1 MQHLELIA
9 ALRRRIEE
17 TLRPLL
23 AGGGPVALLEFPHH
37 PNVGD
42 SAIYLGELACLAA
55 LGRSPPA
62 YVCDFR
68 SYDHRLLACRLG
80 STGTILLSGGG
91 TFGDVWEVHHRRR
104 EEIVAAFPDHPI
116 VQLPQSLHF
125 RRRCALQRAREVFQA
140 HPNFLLL
147 ARDQRSLEIAR
158 GELGVR
164 AELCPDMAFCLGPLP
179 RPIPPT
185 QPLLWL
191 ARTDKETA
199 AHPLPPLPGAVRTDW
214 LDERPSGRRLLTDLL
229 VQLSRLP
236 LLDRVLREALSAT
249 YTPLARQRLRR
260 GCRILSAGRTVVTDR
275 LHGHILCILL
285 GIPHVL
291 LDNSYG
297 KVRSFY
303 ETWTSQLELVR
314 WADSAEVALA
324 QAREGT
330 VTAL

>member
-9 ALRRRIEE
+9 ALRRQVEE

-55 LGRSPPA
+55 LGHPPPS

-68 SYDHRLLACRLG
+68 TYDRGLLARRLG

-91 TFGDVWEVHHRRR
+91 TFGDVWQVHHRRR

-116 VQLPQSLHF
+116 IQLPQSLHF
-125 RRRCALQRAREVFQA
+125 ESPRALERARQLFRG

-147 ARDQRSLEIAR
+147 ARDRRSLEIAR

-164 AELCPDMAFCLGPLP
+164 ALLCPDMAFCLGPLP
-179 RPIPPT
+179 RPAPPT

-191 ARTDKETA
+191 ARTDKEA
-199 AHPLPPLPGAVRTDW
+199 APAALPGLSAEVYTDW
-214 LDERPSGRRLLTDLL
+214 LDEQPSARRLLTDLL
-229 VQLSRLP
+229 VQLSRFP
-236 LLDRVLREALSAT
+236 LMDRALRERLSAT
-249 YTPLARQRLRR
+249 YAPLARQRLRR
-260 GCRILSAGRTVVTDR
+260 GCQILSAGRTVVTDR
-275 LHGHILCILL
+275 LHGHILCVLL
-285 GIPHVL
+285 GIPHVV

-303 ETWTSQLELVR
+303 ETWTSRLELGR
-314 WADSAEVALA
+314 WANSAAEALA
-324 QAREGT
+324 QTRVGSA
-330 VTAL
+330 AM